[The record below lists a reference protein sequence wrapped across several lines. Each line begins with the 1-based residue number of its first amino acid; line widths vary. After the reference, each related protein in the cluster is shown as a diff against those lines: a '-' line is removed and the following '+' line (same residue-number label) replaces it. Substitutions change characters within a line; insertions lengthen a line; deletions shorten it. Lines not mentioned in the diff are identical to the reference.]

1 MRITDL
7 LKKQGISLGVSV
19 KDKRDAIDTLVAL
32 HEKCGNLKDAAAY
45 KEGILKREEMGT
57 TAIGMEV
64 AIPHAKSE
72 AVKAPALTAITVP
85 AGVNYDAPDGA
96 DCKLIFMIAAT
107 LDGDV
112 HLEVLAR
119 MMQML
124 MDPDFTAK
132 LKAAKSA
139 DEFLKIIDDKE
150 TEKFPEEAAAPAPK
164 KDGYRVLA
172 VTACPTGIAHT
183 YMAAEAL
190 AKAGEQMG
198 ITIKVETNGSGGA
211 KNVLTSAEIAACDGI
226 IIAADKS
233 VETARFNGKPVLST
247 KVADGIHKPEEL
259 INKIVNGQTPV
270 FHSDKKAEASDTSD
284 GEGFGRKLYKHLMNG
299 VSHMLP
305 FVVAGG
311 IFIAIAFL
319 IDAAT
324 GAPQD
329 SGFGSYNEVAAWFKT
344 IGGVAFNFMLPILAG
359 FIAMSIADRP
369 GLLVGFVGGSLAAT
383 GATFANPG
391 AISSDNI
398 LLGLIGDV
406 VSGKIDI
413 GTAVDQAKSQADAIA
428 VIPSGFLGALLAGF
442 IAGWLMKMIM
452 KACDKLP
459 HALEGIKP
467 VLIFPL
473 TGLGIVA
480 VMMCAVNPF
489 MGIIN
494 KGLSDAIGAMAKNPA
509 LIVPA
514 AALMAGMMAI
524 DMGGPF
530 NKAAYVTATGLL
542 ASAVVGTNEGPWIIM
557 GAVMIGG
564 MVPPIAIALSTT
576 IFKNR
581 WSEDERKNGPVNFV
595 MGLSFVT
602 EGAIPYAAGHPL
614 QVIPSCVVGSAI
626 AGALSALFGCT
637 LKAPHGG
644 IFVLPTIGNPLMYFL
659 ALVIG
664 SVAGM
669 LMLAILMKKKA

>member
-7 LKKQGISLGVSV
+7 LKKQGIALGVSA
-19 KDKRDAIDTLVAL
+19 KDKSDAIDQLVAL
-32 HEKCGNLKDAAAY
+32 HEKCGNLKDAGEY

-64 AIPHAKSE
+64 AIPHAKSA
-72 AVKAPALTAITVP
+72 AVKAPALSAITVP
-85 AGVNYDAPDGA
+85 EGVNYDAPDGA

-119 MMQML
+119 LMQML
-124 MDPDFTAK
+124 MDTEFTSQ
-132 LKAAKSA
+132 LKAAKTA
-139 DEFLKIIDDKE
+139 DEFLKIIDAKE
-150 TEKFPEEAAAPAPK
+150 AEKFPEETAAPAK
-164 KDGYRVLA
+164 ASDGGYRVLA

-190 AKAGEQMG
+190 AKAGEDMG

-211 KNVLTSAEIAACDGI
+211 KNVLTAEEIANCDGI

-233 VETARFNGKPVLST
+233 VETARFDGKPVYST

-259 INKIVNGQTPV
+259 INKIVNGEAPV
-270 FHSDKKAEASDTSD
+270 FHSDKKAEAASSD
-284 GEGFGRKLYKHLMNG
+284 GGEGIGRKLYKHLMNG

-319 IDAAT
+319 IDSFSGVAQDGNFGT
-324 GAPQD
+324 GTPV
-329 SGFGSYNEVAAWFKT
+329 SAWFKN
-344 IGGVAFNFMLPILAG
+344 IGGVAFNFMLPVLAG
-359 FIAMSIADRP
+359 FIARSIADRP
-369 GLLVGFVGGSLAAT
+369 GLLVGIVGGSLAAT
-383 GATFANPG
+383 GSTFANP
-391 AISSDNI
+391 AA
-398 LLGLIGDV
+398 LTGDAAAAAHV
-406 VSGKIDI
+406 EA
-413 GTAVDQAKSQADAIA
+413 AV
-428 VIPSGFLGALLAGF
+428 PSGFLGALLAGF
-442 IAGWLMKMIM
+442 IAGWLLKMVMKG
-452 KACDKLP
+452 CEKLP
-459 HALEGIKP
+459 RALEGIKP

-473 TGLGIVA
+473 AGLGIVG

-494 KGLSDAIGAMAKNPA
+494 TAMTNGVTAMSKNPA
-509 LIVPA
+509 LIVPLC
-514 AALMAGMMAI
+514 ALLAGMMAI

-530 NKAAYVTATGLL
+530 NKAAYVTAAGLL
-542 ASAVVGTNEGPWIIM
+542 ANNPNDSASQMIM
-557 GAVMIGG
+557 AAVMIGG

-576 IFKNR
+576 IFRNR
-581 WSEDERKNGPVNFV
+581 WTAEERKSGPVNYI
-595 MGLSFVT
+595 MGLSFIT

-614 QVIPSCVVGSAI
+614 QVIPSCIVGSAC
-626 AGALSALFGCT
+626 AGALSALFQCT
-637 LKAPHGG
+637 LRAPHGG
-644 IFVLPTIGNPLMYFL
+644 IFVLPTIGNALMYFL
-659 ALVIG
+659 ALIIG

-669 LMLAILMKKKA
+669 LLLAILMKKKA